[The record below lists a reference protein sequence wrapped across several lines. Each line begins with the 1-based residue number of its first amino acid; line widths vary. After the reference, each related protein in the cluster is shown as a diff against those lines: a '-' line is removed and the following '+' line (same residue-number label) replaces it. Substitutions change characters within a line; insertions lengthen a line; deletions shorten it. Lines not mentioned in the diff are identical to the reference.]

1 MLADHIEAIAANLQT
16 VEPAIALETI
26 ISTVSASIRTQPPA
40 LRMRTLLEDEPDLLT
55 SGSPRMPRA
64 LERITAALNKQGATT
79 LQRPRCNN
87 CNLVR
92 TLPNSTGGALIC
104 SSCHQGSR
112 GTTIECFGCDESK
125 RRHSGIG
132 NRSYCQQCWA
142 DKQAGAQTLLA
153 NNLMSRF
160 PNVPE
165 RGVELA
171 IAKSGAR
178 SADRDRTARLL
189 MECEAFGDSWF
200 LDPAPASRLFRSLYD
215 GLRDAGATLD
225 EPVCGHCKKPGP
237 LGSRRDGLIC
247 CRKCYRA
254 GHLAIC
260 DGCGQEAGIERR
272 QPDGQGLCQRCTNK
286 LSDESADCSLCGHH
300 RLIAARTPEGPVCST
315 CRTNFHTSL
324 CTICAKEA
332 PCRFAGSE
340 MAICLA
346 CRSAQKYDRCQ
357 VCGNERKC
365 RFEGTTNAI
374 CEQCAN
380 RREPCLACGQTRLIR
395 RRMEDG
401 QAICWS
407 CVDPIIETC
416 TQCRKDRIVN
426 GRVNRSPYCPA
437 CYPLHP
443 ASFRDCRRCGHHEHL
458 RQSRLC
464 DRCEA
469 EDKIKLLFPQPL
481 IDSDPRIGPLR
492 TACLKAD
499 PGRVLSTFRY
509 KTTVALLQRLLTKPG
524 QLDHTVVDQAGPEA
538 KTRAVRAFL
547 VEYGLLPQRDEILAR
562 FEIWI
567 TRAADTIPALRE
579 RHAFVQFARWR
590 HLRVLRQQDSHV
602 RNVQADNR
610 RNELRDVIHFLSW
623 AGKHGESLASVT
635 QSHVDRWLTEGP
647 ISRRLIHSFL
657 TWARRNHYCTRLVV
671 PSIPR
676 SQLNVTGA
684 DETDRLRLL
693 TETLEATS
701 LDPRTRLAAALV
713 LLYGIRASRI
723 VQLQIKDFSIQG
735 GNVLISLGSQPLAL
749 PGAVGDIASLALATR
764 GATRMFG
771 SVGDIKWLIPGTR
784 SGYPLSPVSLGLRLK
799 ALGILPSHARA
810 GALTSLS
817 GQLPPVILARLTGL
831 EISAAIRWSNAVSAS
846 NARYAGLITSP
857 HNPNPEDA
865 PMTGSIETLT

>member
-1 MLADHIEAIAANLQT
+1 MRADHIEAIAASIQS
-16 VEPAIALETI
+16 VEPAMAFERIV
-26 ISTVSASIRTQPPA
+26 STVSASIRTQPPA
-40 LRMRTLLEDEPDLLT
+40 LRMRTLLEDDPALLT
-55 SGSPRMPRA
+55 SGSTMMPRA
-64 LERITAALNKQGATT
+64 LERIIAALTQQGATT

-92 TLPNSTGGALIC
+92 RLPNSTGGALIC
-104 SSCHQGSR
+104 SSCHQGNR
-112 GTTIECFGCDESK
+112 GTTVECFRCGQSK
-125 RRHSGIG
+125 RRYSGIG
-132 NRSYCQQCWA
+132 NRGYCQQCWTG
-142 DKQAGAQTLLA
+142 KQADAHRVVIS
-153 NNLMSRF
+153 NLMFRF
-160 PNVPE
+160 PNIPE
-165 RGVELA
+165 RGIELA
-171 IAKSGAR
+171 IAKSGAL
-178 SADRDRTARLL
+178 STDRNRTARLL
-189 MECEAFGDSWF
+189 MECEDFGDSWF
-200 LDPAPASRLFRSLYD
+200 MDPAPASRLFLSLYD
-215 GLRDAGATLD
+215 GLRDAGAPLD
-225 EPVCGHCKKPGP
+225 EPVCGHCKQPGP

-272 QPDGQGLCQRCTNK
+272 QPDGKGLCQRCTNK
-286 LSDESADCSLCGHH
+286 LADESADCSLCGHH
-300 RLIAARTPEGPVCST
+300 RLIAARTPEGPVCSI
-315 CRTNFHTSL
+315 CRTTFRTDL
-324 CTICAKEA
+324 CTICAREA

-340 MAICLA
+340 MAICLT
-346 CRSAQKYDRCQ
+346 CRSTQKYDHCQ
-357 VCGNERKC
+357 ACGNERKC
-365 RFEGTTNAI
+365 RFEGTPNAI

-380 RREPCLACGQTRLIR
+380 RRESCLACGQTRLIR

-401 QAICWS
+401 QAICWF

-426 GRVNRSPYCPA
+426 GRVNSSPYCPA
-437 CYPLHP
+437 CYPLQP

-635 QSHVDRWLTEGP
+635 QSHVDRWLDEGP

-657 TWARRNHYCTRLVV
+657 TWARRNHYCTRFVV

-684 DETDRLRLL
+684 DETARLRLL

-723 VQLQIKDFSIQG
+723 VQLQIKDFSMEDGI
-735 GNVLISLGSQPLAL
+735 VFISLGSQPLAL
-749 PGAVGDIASLALATR
+749 PAAVGAISSLALATR
-764 GATRMFG
+764 EATRMFG
-771 SVGDIKWLIPGTR
+771 NVEDHKWLIPGTR

-799 ALGILPSHARA
+799 SLGILPSHARA
-810 GALTSLS
+810 GALASLS

-831 EISAAIRWSNAVSAS
+831 EISAAIKWSNAVSTS
-846 NARYAGLITSP
+846 NARYAGLIANP
-857 HNPNPEDA
+857 HNPKPGGA
-865 PMTGSIETLT
+865 PITGNTETQT